1 MNAFD
6 LLMKKKLFH
15 PDKINETTNKDSLYN
30 DVVQLTID
38 KDIKFTLKN
47 TSKDLVRAVTNCLWN
62 IDSNHQEINKAFAE
76 HKCKPELPLIF
87 TEIYKKQYNLWQE
100 KKKAKPR
107 LSQEQLYSSSDAL
120 FDVLPSMNAMNLQ
133 SNAKNSQIVYIPM
146 QTT

>member
-1 MNAFD
+1 MVVWFLLQRLALPPPAKVNAFD

-62 IDSNHQEINKAFAE
+62 ID
-76 HKCKPELPLIF
+76 
-87 TEIYKKQYNLWQE
+87 
-100 KKKAKPR
+100 
-107 LSQEQLYSSSDAL
+107 
-120 FDVLPSMNAMNLQ
+120 
-133 SNAKNSQIVYIPM
+133 
-146 QTT
+146 